1 MKEKGKSAGTA
12 HSLSIKSLFKK
23 VKLLILD
30 VDGVLTRGEIIYDNQ
45 GRELKIFNV
54 KDGLGV
60 LLLGK
65 MGVKTVLLSAK
76 NSPVLKKRAQDMRV
90 AEIIGGVLPKES
102 VLGKIKKNY
111 KVKEGEICF
120 IGDDL
125 IDIGVMEK
133 VGVAVA
139 VADAPAEVKG
149 VANYI
154 TKTRG
159 GEGAVREVA
168 DLIFK
173 AKNLE
178 KRIRRLIKRPG
189 WNAA

>member
-1 MKEKGKSAGTA
+1 MTRERKDQ
-12 HSLSIKSLFKK
+12 LFKL

-65 MGVKTVLLSAK
+65 MGIKTVLLSAK
-76 NSPVLKKRAQDMRV
+76 NSPVLRKRAQDMRV
-90 AEIIGGVLPKES
+90 AEIIGGILPKES
-102 VLGKIKKNY
+102 VLGKIKKKY
-111 KVKEGEICF
+111 KVKEAEICF
-120 IGDDL
+120 VGDDW

-139 VADAPAEVKG
+139 VSDAPAEVKKA
-149 VANYI
+149 ANYI

-178 KRIRRLIKRPG
+178 KRIRRLIKSPG
-189 WNAA
+189 WNAAEG